1 MLINDAEITGSLV
14 VNASSSFQHII
25 VSGNILPDTTN
36 ERDLGSTDKYFR
48 EIYVSTGSI
57 YFVDNGIITAS
68 LSANTLN
75 SLLQNTSSA
84 NDSIGNINSFTQ
96 SFSASVSSSI
106 TSISSSVTTT
116 ITTLSSSVST
126 SFSLSAASVTSLSSS
141 VSSSV
146 TSLSSSLTSVNTTQN
161 SRLGTIES
169 ITGSYATTGSN
180 TFFGLQTFSGSV
192 YIANDLVVQGSSSIQ
207 YISASSVSIGTNIV
221 QLNTANPSV
230 RFAGLTIIDSGSI
243 GGSGSFLYDS
253 VHDEF
258 VFVHRGNGTNIT
270 SSHFVLGPETYDSL
284 GNETYLT
291 NNRLPKGTGKEHL
304 VDSQISDDGTTVSIG
319 GALTVTGNITG
330 PIRATNGV
338 VSGSSQIDLT
348 TTTNYASGILTRLN
362 AVGVFSG
369 SSQVSLSGF
378 NTSNLSE
385 NTNLYYTDAR
395 VKTKL
400 NAETVV
406 SGSKTISGI
415 TLGSNLATLTIG
427 TGLSG
432 TSYNGSTGV
441 TIANSGV
448 TSIVAGTGISI
459 NQGTAAVTVTN
470 SITNNNQL
478 TNGAGYITSAG
489 TSADSNLLNGIS
501 AVNLYNNMGAT
512 HSTRTSFDASTPSY
526 GFGYRYV
533 QGTGNGPGTGGSQF
547 YSWYIGLGS
556 EYPATGGGSYGA
568 MFAVDRN
575 SSTPYLSVRFNES
588 NSFGSW
594 RKITAGLADGITGAL
609 AVTGAIT
616 ATGDITAFF
625 SDRRLKENLKII
637 SNPLEKIRKITGYTY
652 NTNELGK
659 VLLNNEN
666 DNDNKVG
673 LIAQDLQKILPEA
686 VKLAPF
692 DRDEKGN
699 SKSGENYLTIQYE
712 KVVPLLV
719 EAIKEQQ
726 IKIDNLTIEIENL
739 KKPTGL

>member
-1 MLINDAEITGSLV
+1 
-14 VNASSSFQHII
+14 
-25 VSGNILPDTTN
+25 
-36 ERDLGSTDKYFR
+36 
-48 EIYVSTGSI
+48 
-57 YFVDNGIITAS
+57 
-68 LSANTLN
+68 
-75 SLLQNTSSA
+75 
-84 NDSIGNINSFTQ
+84 
-96 SFSASVSSSI
+96 
-106 TSISSSVTTT
+106 
-116 ITTLSSSVST
+116 
-126 SFSLSAASVTSLSSS
+126 
-141 VSSSV
+141 
-146 TSLSSSLTSVNTTQN
+146 
-161 SRLGTIES
+161 
-169 ITGSYATTGSN
+169 
-180 TFFGLQTFSGSV
+180 
-192 YIANDLVVQGSSSIQ
+192 
-207 YISASSVSIGTNIV
+207 
-221 QLNTANPSV
+221 V